1 MTFENTLMVR
11 APAFHRT
18 CSSCR
23 SGTASLELTMCMPL
37 LFAMMMLVLWQG
49 RTMVGFSDAT
59 IEARHAAWQQRFERP
74 PGTPLVFLR
83 GEILEDAELVE
94 DDVVTGRV
102 GKRFTIS
109 PVVDWLPSPEAKF
122 RLVAGSWDY
131 RQLPL
136 DDLPNWKIHGLMAIS
151 AKLGGFQNLVS
162 QAGNVLNDL
171 ESAAEAVSDW
181 QDRSLSDLENGVDD
195 MQGHADEETRKRQ
208 QELEADLAATNA
220 RIADLQIQLDEVY
233 RRLRELGFS
242 DDEQPGNHQD
252 DGDEDQDPNKV
263 TELVILVAQRD
274 RIKNDLAAAER
285 EKQVLE
291 RELADLD

>member
-1 MTFENTLMVR
+1 
-11 APAFHRT
+11 
-18 CSSCR
+18 
-23 SGTASLELTMCMPL
+23 
-37 LFAMMMLVLWQG
+37 
-49 RTMVGFSDAT
+49 MVGFSDAT
-59 IEARHAAWQQRFERP
+59 IEARHEAWQQRFEKP

-94 DDVVTGRV
+94 DDVVTGQV

-122 RLVAGSWDY
+122 RLVASSWDH

-136 DDLPNWKIHGLMAIS
+136 DDLPNWKVHGLMAIS
-151 AKLGGFQNLVS
+151 AKLGRFQNLIS

-171 ESAAEAVSDW
+171 ESAADAVSDW
-181 QDRSLSDLENGVDD
+181 QDSTLSDLDSGVDN
-195 MQGHADEETRKRQ
+195 MQGHADEETRKRK

-220 RIADLQIQLDEVY
+220 RIADLQKQLDEVY

-242 DDEQPGNHQD
+242 EDQQPGNNQD
-252 DGDEDQDPNKV
+252 DKDGEEDPNKV
-263 TELVILVAQRD
+263 TELVILASQRD

-285 EKQVLE
+285 EKRILE
-291 RELADLD
+291 GELADLD